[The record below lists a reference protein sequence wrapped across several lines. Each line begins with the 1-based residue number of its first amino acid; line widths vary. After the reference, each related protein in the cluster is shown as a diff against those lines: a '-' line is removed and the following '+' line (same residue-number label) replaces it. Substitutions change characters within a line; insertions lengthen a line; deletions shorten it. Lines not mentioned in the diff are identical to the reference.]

1 MVSEKKKQ
9 EVITI
14 KQMIEKYPVI
24 GIIDLFKMPS
34 RQLQSIRKNLEGSA
48 LIIMHKK
55 RVIALAVKEIKDKEN
70 IEKLNE
76 LQPREPALIFSGINP
91 FKLFKTFK
99 KKKSKG
105 YAKSNDIAP
114 EDIII
119 PAGPTSLLAGPAIGE
134 LQRVKIPALV
144 KEGKIHV
151 REDFVIA
158 KKGESMTDQVANVL
172 KKLDIQPMDIGI
184 DILGLWENGI
194 VYGKDVLDVDESQYI
209 QDIKNAYNYALNLC
223 VNTSYPTKESIRIL
237 LQKAYMN
244 SKNLGVNA
252 KILDKGIVEG
262 LVERANIS
270 AQILKG
276 MLKV

>member
-9 EVITI
+9 EVVMI
-14 KQMIEKYPVI
+14 KEMIEKYPVV
-24 GIIDLFKMPS
+24 GVIDLFKMPS
-34 RQLQSIRKNLEGSA
+34 KQLQSIRKSLEGNA
-48 LIIMHKK
+48 LIRMCKK
-55 RVIALAVKEIKDKEN
+55 RVISIAIKENKEKEN

-76 LQPREPALIFSGINP
+76 FEPKEPALIFSNITP

-99 KKKSKG
+99 KSKSKG
-105 YAKSNDIAP
+105 YAKPNDIAP

-119 PAGPTSLLAGPAIGE
+119 PAGPTTLLAGPAIGE

-151 REDFVIA
+151 REDYVVA
-158 KKGESMTDQVANVL
+158 KKGQVISDQIANVL

-194 VYGKDVLDVDESQYI
+194 VYGKDVLDIDENQYI
-209 QDIKNAYNYALNLC
+209 QNIKNAYTYALNLC
-223 VNTSYPTKESIRIL
+223 VNTSYPTKESIKIL
-237 LQKAYMN
+237 LQKAFMN
-244 SKNLGVNA
+244 GKNLGINA
-252 KILDKGIVEG
+252 KILDSGIVED

-270 AQILKG
+270 AQSLKG

>member
-9 EVITI
+9 EVVMM
-14 KQMIEKYPVI
+14 KEMIEKYPVV
-24 GIIDLFKMPS
+24 GVIDLFKMPS
-34 RQLQSIRKNLEGSA
+34 KQLQSIRKSLEGNA
-48 LIIMHKK
+48 LIRMCKK
-55 RVIALAVKEIKDKEN
+55 RVILIAIKENKEKEN
-70 IEKLNE
+70 IEKLNGFE
-76 LQPREPALIFSGINP
+76 PKEPALIFSNITP

-99 KKKSKG
+99 KNKSKG
-105 YAKSNDIAP
+105 YAKPNDIAP

-119 PAGPTSLLAGPAIGE
+119 PAGPTTLLAGPAIGE

-151 REDFVIA
+151 REDYVVA
-158 KKGESMTDQVANVL
+158 KKGQVISNQIANVL

-194 VYGKDVLDVDESQYI
+194 VYGKDILDIDENQYI
-209 QDIKNAYNYALNLC
+209 QNIKNAYTYALNLC
-223 VNTSYPTKESIRIL
+223 VNTSYPTKESIKIL
-237 LQKAYMN
+237 LQKAFMN
-244 SKNLGVNA
+244 GKNLGVNA
-252 KILDKGIVEG
+252 KILDSGIVED

>member
-9 EVITI
+9 EVVMI
-14 KQMIEKYPVI
+14 KEMIEKYPVV
-24 GIIDLFKMPS
+24 GVIDLFKMPS
-34 RQLQSIRKNLEGSA
+34 KQLQSIRKSLEGNA
-48 LIIMHKK
+48 LIRMCKK
-55 RVIALAVKEIKDKEN
+55 RVISIAIKENKEKEN

-76 LQPREPALIFSGINP
+76 FEPKEPALIFSNITP

-99 KKKSKG
+99 KNKSKG
-105 YAKSNDIAP
+105 YAKPNDIAP

-119 PAGPTSLLAGPAIGE
+119 PAGPTTLLAGPAIGE

-151 REDFVIA
+151 REDYVVA
-158 KKGESMTDQVANVL
+158 KKGQVISDQIANVL

-194 VYGKDVLDVDESQYI
+194 VYGKDVLDVDENQYI
-209 QDIKNAYNYALNLC
+209 QNIKNAYTYALNLC
-223 VNTSYPTKESIRIL
+223 VNTSYPTKESIKIL
-237 LQKAYMN
+237 LQKAFMN
-244 SKNLGVNA
+244 GKNLGINA
-252 KILDKGIVEG
+252 KILDSGIVED

-270 AQILKG
+270 AQSLKG

>member
-9 EVITI
+9 EVVTI
-14 KQMIEKYPVI
+14 KEMIEKYPVV
-24 GIIDLFKMPS
+24 GVIDLFKMPS
-34 RQLQSIRKNLEGSA
+34 RQLQSIRRNLKGNA
-48 LIIMHKK
+48 LMSMHKK
-55 RVIALAVKEIKDKEN
+55 RVISLAIKEIKDKEN
-70 IEKLNE
+70 IEKLNDF
-76 LQPREPALIFSGINP
+76 QPREPALIFSEMNP

-99 KKKSKG
+99 KNKSKG
-105 YAKSNDIAP
+105 YAKPNDIAP

-151 REDFVIA
+151 RVDFVVA
-158 KKGESMTDQVANVL
+158 KKGEVISDQLSNVL
-172 KKLDIQPMDIGI
+172 KKLDVQPVEIGI
-184 DILGLWENGI
+184 NILGLWENGI

-209 QDIKNAYNYALNLC
+209 QDIKNAHTYALNLC
-223 VNTSYPTKESIRIL
+223 VNTSYPNKESIKIL
-237 LQKAYMN
+237 LQKAYITG
-244 SKNLGVNA
+244 KNLGINA

-262 LVERANIS
+262 LVERANIN
-270 AQILKG
+270 AQTLKG

>member
-1 MVSEKKKQ
+1 MVSKKKKQ
-9 EVITI
+9 DVVMI
-14 KQMIEKYPVI
+14 KEMIEKYPVV

-34 RQLQSIRKNLEGSA
+34 KQLQSIRKNLEENA
-48 LIIMHKK
+48 LIRMCKK
-55 RVIALAVKEIKDKEN
+55 RVITLAIKEIKGKEN

-76 LQPREPALIFSGINP
+76 FEPKEPALVFSSMNS

-99 KKKSKG
+99 KSKSKG
-105 YAKSNDIAP
+105 YAKPNDIAP

-119 PAGPTSLLAGPAIGE
+119 PAGPTNLLAGPAIGE

-151 REDFVIA
+151 REDSIVA
-158 KKGESMTDQVANVL
+158 KKGEIISNQLANVL
-172 KKLDIQPMDIGI
+172 KKLDIQPVEIGI
-184 DILGLWENGI
+184 NILGLWENRI
-194 VYGKDVLDVDESQYI
+194 VYGKDVLDVDENQYI
-209 QDIKNAYNYALNLC
+209 QNIKNAYTYALNLC
-223 VNTSYPTKESIRIL
+223 VNTSYPTKESIKIL

-244 SKNLGVNA
+244 GKNLGINA
-252 KILDKGIVEG
+252 KILDSGIVED

-270 AQILKG
+270 AQSLKG

>member
-9 EVITI
+9 EVVMM
-14 KQMIEKYPVI
+14 KEMIEKYPVV
-24 GIIDLFKMPS
+24 GVIDLFKMPS
-34 RQLQSIRKNLEGSA
+34 KQLQSIRKSLEGNA
-48 LIIMHKK
+48 LIRMCKK
-55 RVIALAVKEIKDKEN
+55 RVILIAIKENKEKEN
-70 IEKLNE
+70 IEKLNGFE
-76 LQPREPALIFSGINP
+76 PKEPALIFSNITP

-99 KKKSKG
+99 KNKSKG
-105 YAKSNDIAP
+105 YAKPNDIAP

-119 PAGPTSLLAGPAIGE
+119 PAGPTTLLAGPAIGE

-151 REDFVIA
+151 REDYVVA
-158 KKGESMTDQVANVL
+158 KKGQVISNQIANVL

-194 VYGKDVLDVDESQYI
+194 VYGKDILDIDENQYI
-209 QDIKNAYNYALNLC
+209 QNIKNAYTYALNMC
-223 VNTSYPTKESIRIL
+223 VNTSYPTKESIKIL
-237 LQKAYMN
+237 LQKAFMN
-244 SKNLGVNA
+244 GKNLGVNA
-252 KILDKGIVEG
+252 KILDSGIVED

>member
-9 EVITI
+9 EVVMI
-14 KQMIEKYPVI
+14 KEMIEKYPVV
-24 GIIDLFKMPS
+24 GVIDLFKMPS
-34 RQLQSIRKNLEGSA
+34 KQLQSIRKSLEGNA
-48 LIIMHKK
+48 LIRMCKK
-55 RVIALAVKEIKDKEN
+55 RVISIAIKENKEKEN

-76 LQPREPALIFSGINP
+76 FEPKEPALIFSNITP

-99 KKKSKG
+99 KSKSKG
-105 YAKSNDIAP
+105 YAKPNDIAP

-119 PAGPTSLLAGPAIGE
+119 PAGPTTLLAGPAIGE
-134 LQRVKIPALV
+134 LQRVKIPTLV

-151 REDFVIA
+151 REDYVVT
-158 KKGESMTDQVANVL
+158 KKGQVISNQIANVL

-194 VYGKDVLDVDESQYI
+194 VYGKDVLDVDENQYI
-209 QDIKNAYNYALNLC
+209 QNIKNAYTYALNLC
-223 VNTSYPTKESIRIL
+223 VNTSYPTKESIKIL
-237 LQKAYMN
+237 LQKAFMN
-244 SKNLGVNA
+244 GKNLGINA
-252 KILDKGIVEG
+252 KILDSGIVED

-270 AQILKG
+270 AQSLKG